1 MLLKSILHPS
11 DIKSLTHEQLQ
22 TLVYELRSYIIET
35 ILEVGGHFAGN
46 LGVVEL
52 TVALHNIL
60 DFNNND
66 SLIWDV
72 GHQSYVHKCLTGRY
86 KNLPFIRTLIISP
99 DSQNAT
105 KANLIFSER
114 AIRLHRFQL
123 QWAWLLLI

>member
-86 KNLPFIRTLIISP
+86 KNLDEL
-99 DSQNAT
+99 
-105 KANLIFSER
+105 KAHYKRGGLGDVKIK
-114 AIRLHRFQL
+114 RFL
-123 QWAWLLLI
+123 NN